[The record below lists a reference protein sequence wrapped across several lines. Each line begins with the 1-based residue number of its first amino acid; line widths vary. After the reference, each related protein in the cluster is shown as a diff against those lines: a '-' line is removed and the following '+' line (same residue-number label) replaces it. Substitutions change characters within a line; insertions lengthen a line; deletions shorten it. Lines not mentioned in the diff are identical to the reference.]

1 MPVRVLSGALLGV
14 EARCVEV
21 EVDLSPALP
30 QFVTVGLPDGMVK
43 EAKERVKAAIRNS
56 GYEFPQGKVTVNL
69 APADI
74 RKEGTHFDLPMA
86 VGILTASKAMPHDKL
101 SAHILIGELSLDGKV
116 RAVQGVLP
124 MTLMAHEQGIK
135 GIMLPQENS
144 AEGAL
149 VEGLEVR
156 PVETLSDAVE
166 YLSGRKEIMPVALD
180 RQRALEE
187 GWKGEGD
194 FSEVR
199 GQEHAKRALEVA
211 AAGGHNVLMIGPPG
225 TGKTMLA
232 MRLPSILPRM
242 TFEEAVETTM
252 VWSVVGLLTK
262 HKGLVSSRPFCSPHH
277 TVSDAGLVG
286 GGSSPRP
293 GEASL
298 AHNGV
303 LFLDELPEFK
313 RNVLEALR
321 QPMEDGKIAVSRA
334 MMSLTFPARFML
346 VAAMNPCPCGH
357 YGNPLHECNC
367 TIPMIQRYRS
377 KVSGPLLDR
386 IDIHIEV
393 PSIRS
398 REMMGKVEGEPSSSI
413 RERVNRARAIQE
425 QRFAGKRIH
434 SNARMG
440 TRLIKEFCGLD
451 EEGRGLLEKAM
462 DRLGLSPRAYT
473 KILKVARS
481 IADLEGE
488 QDVRAAHIAEA
499 IQYRSLD
506 RDLSRMM

>member
-1 MPVRVLSGALLGV
+1 MPVRVFSGALLGV

-86 VGILTASKAMPHDKL
+86 IGILTASKAMPLDKL
-101 SAHILIGELSLDGKV
+101 NEHILIGELSLDGKV

-124 MTLMAHEQGIK
+124 MTLMAQERGMK
-135 GIMLPQENS
+135 GIMLPQENGP
-144 AEGAL
+144 EGAL
-149 VEGLEVR
+149 VEGLAVR
-156 PVETLSDAVE
+156 PLETLADAVE
-166 YLSGRKEIMPVALD
+166 YLSGRKDIPPLELD
-180 RQRALEE
+180 RQRALED

-262 HKGLVSSRPFCSPHH
+262 HKGLVSSRPFRSPHH

-293 GEASL
+293 GEVSL

-357 YGNPLHECNC
+357 YGNSLHECNC
-367 TIPMIQRYRS
+367 TIPQIQKYRS
-377 KVSGPLLDR
+377 RVSGPLLDR

-398 REMMGKVEGEPSSSI
+398 REMMGKVEGEPSSAI
-413 RERVNRARAIQE
+413 RERVNRARAVQE
-425 QRFAGKRIH
+425 VRFAGKRIH

-488 QDVRAAHIAEA
+488 QDVRAPHIAEA

-506 RDLSRMM
+506 RNI

>member
-1 MPVRVLSGALLGV
+1 
-14 EARCVEV
+14 
-21 EVDLSPALP
+21 
-30 QFVTVGLPDGMVK
+30 
-43 EAKERVKAAIRNS
+43 
-56 GYEFPQGKVTVNL
+56 
-69 APADI
+69 
-74 RKEGTHFDLPMA
+74 
-86 VGILTASKAMPHDKL
+86 
-101 SAHILIGELSLDGKV
+101 
-116 RAVQGVLP
+116 
-124 MTLMAHEQGIK
+124 
-135 GIMLPQENS
+135 
-144 AEGAL
+144 
-149 VEGLEVR
+149 
-156 PVETLSDAVE
+156 
-166 YLSGRKEIMPVALD
+166 
-180 RQRALEE
+180 
-187 GWKGEGD
+187 
-194 FSEVR
+194 
-199 GQEHAKRALEVA
+199 
-211 AAGGHNVLMIGPPG
+211 MIGPPG

-242 TFEEAVETTM
+242 TFEEAVESTM

-262 HKGLVSSRPFCSPHH
+262 QKGLVSSRPFRSPHH

-321 QPMEDGKIAVSRA
+321 QPMEDGRIAVSRA

-346 VAAMNPCPCGH
+346 VAAMNPCSCGH

-367 TIPMIQRYRS
+367 TIPQIQRYRS

-393 PSIRS
+393 PSVRS
-398 REMMGKVEGEPSSSI
+398 REMMGRAEGEPSSAI

-434 SNARMG
+434 SNSRMG
-440 TRLIKEFCGLD
+440 TRMLKEFCGLE

-473 KILKVARS
+473 KILRVARS

-488 QDVRAAHIAEA
+488 QDVRASHIAEA

-506 RDLSRMM
+506 RDLSRMI